1 MADKLTRPHDYR
13 ALFSAC
19 PDLTIVGGQ
28 AVNLWAITYLDEAR
42 ANSERFGSSDL
53 DVLARM
59 RTSDIVAA
67 LPEWNHEKTPLWAF
81 GDGRVLTLTSNADD
95 GRPLVVE
102 VLHAVPGLDQED
114 LDAVVAIQKDGV
126 TYRLLDPVAILK
138 AKATSIRL
146 FDQTDRQDRPHLQ
159 IIAKC
164 LPLFLRDAHQQAVED
179 AALQAAF
186 CGTLRRTFK
195 ALTDRPI
202 RKVLRQEGINLHLLI
217 PPELSQS
224 PIEKVRTACLHQ
236 LSRLAD

>member
-53 DVLARM
+53 DVLART

-102 VLHAVPGLDQED
+102 VLHAVP
-114 LDAVVAIQKDGV
+114 
-126 TYRLLDPVAILK
+126 
-138 AKATSIRL
+138 
-146 FDQTDRQDRPHLQ
+146 
-159 IIAKC
+159 
-164 LPLFLRDAHQQAVED
+164 
-179 AALQAAF
+179 
-186 CGTLRRTFK
+186 
-195 ALTDRPI
+195 
-202 RKVLRQEGINLHLLI
+202 
-217 PPELSQS
+217 
-224 PIEKVRTACLHQ
+224 
-236 LSRLAD
+236 